1 MVRHSGLSTWQVTG
15 ADLLVLANELRARP
29 GVEMVV
35 PFGAVLHVSGVDGAA
50 LDEAIA
56 PYRERPELQWRRVP
70 AGLEDAFIRLMNL
83 AQDRL
88 Q

>member
-1 MVRHSGLSTWQVTG
+1 M
-15 ADLLVLANELRARP
+15 VLANELRGRP
-29 GVEMVV
+29 GIEMVV
-35 PFGAVLHVSGVDGAA
+35 PFGAALHVSGVDGAA

-56 PYRERPELQWRRVP
+56 AYRERPELHWQRVP

-83 AQDRL
+83 AQDRP

>member
-1 MVRHSGLSTWQVTG
+1 VRRSGLSTWQVTG
-15 ADLLVLANELRARP
+15 ADVMVLADELRARR

-56 PYRERPELQWRRVP
+56 AYRGRPELQWRRVP
-70 AGLEDAFIRLMNL
+70 AGLEDAFIRLMHQ
-83 AQDRL
+83 ARDGL